1 MLPVDTARS
10 HMLYWNAGMY
20 FGMPEARKTG
30 GGNRMA
36 TESRVQP
43 AGSTE
48 KDDRDGMEIDLV
60 ELLYRLLEKA
70 RYIILAALL
79 GLGTSA
85 CEIPA
90 MYGTPHADWS
100 VKGKVVDEEYKP
112 VAGLQ
117 VVMGNRFENTPDV
130 IYDENYRPLDTLY
143 TAADGTYSVKR
154 TDFPIDR
161 LEIRVQDVDGPAGG
175 GEFQDAG
182 LIIRDIEYKDGK
194 GWDAGHAEIEVPDII
209 VRKKL

>member
-1 MLPVDTARS
+1 MKRAFHKFFRS
-10 HMLYWNAGMY
+10 
-20 FGMPEARKTG
+20 
-30 GGNRMA
+30 
-36 TESRVQP
+36 
-43 AGSTE
+43 
-48 KDDRDGMEIDLV
+48 
-60 ELLYRLLEKA
+60 
-70 RYIILAALL
+70 ILAALL

-117 VVMGNRFENTPDV
+117 VALGNRFENTPDV

-143 TAADGTYSVKR
+143 TASDGTYSVKR

-194 GWDAGHAEIEVPDII
+194 GWYAGHAEIEVPDII